1 MPLPLTAQ
9 ETDVLRAFFV
19 ADWGGGLTITS
30 GYQTTISEHADGSEQ
45 RRMLSDKPLRNF
57 SRTIMSTGATDV
69 GLLRSFTSLV
79 SFSRFPMP
87 LETEAMY
94 LSQAVP
100 AGQITLPVFSTLYR
114 RLAVGTLVA
123 LAPTNFHAKQQ
134 PFHTTTIKALTE
146 TSVTLDSPVPFEVF
160 FGSPIMPVAV
170 CEPADSLE
178 GSVVTQT
185 VVELPIEAIEHRGPE
200 GGLPMSSDPGFP
212 THSDGLRIFDI
223 EPHDEQ
229 LAHTVS
235 HSVVSARATV
245 GLALPQVNYGR
256 RSRVEQTVTYRFL
269 SRKSAWRL
277 IQFFDAVKGQG
288 RRFWAPVATN
298 DLSFSGTQATA
309 PWSVEEWP
317 LHPAVMAKNTAGQVR
332 VTEGAT
338 PTAVVGGSRI
348 TFNSPGGEI
357 VWVKPCFRGR
367 FSTDEMTETWT
378 TDEAMETTL
387 SFIEI
392 IDPPVGNAV
401 DVNNPLSRPG
411 AATSRAFSITPN
423 QGGGLS
429 PVLARIPPPPGDNL
443 APEIPMCVVGDCS
456 FVIGN
461 PVTIS
466 AFSGVNG
473 DSWRGTGTLPFNEFF
488 CGRWEGDFTTTSGR
502 FQQDAPL
509 GFQVNFT
516 INSAGQ
522 RQWDFSTINPSSEVQ
537 ELPEGESPNLQT
549 RESWTLS
556 CSGFEY
562 RSTNSQGQVT
572 NEVIVTVN

>member
-19 ADWGGGLTITS
+19 ADWGGGLSITS
-30 GYQTTISEHADGSEQ
+30 GYQTTVSEHADGSEQ

-69 GLLRSFTSLV
+69 GLLRAFTSLV

-100 AGQITLPVFSTLYR
+100 AGQTTLPVFSTLYR

-123 LAPTNFHAKQQ
+123 LAPTNFYAKQQ
-134 PFHTTTIKALTE
+134 PFHTATITDLTE
-146 TSVTLDSPVPFEVF
+146 ASVTLDSPVPFEVF

-185 VVELPIEAIEHRGPE
+185 VVELPIEAIEHRGAE

-269 SRKSAWRL
+269 SRETAWRL

-298 DLSFSGTQATA
+298 DLSFSGSQATA

-317 LHPAVMAKNTAGQVR
+317 LHPAVMAKNTAGQVV

-338 PTAVVGGSRI
+338 PTAVEGGSQI
-348 TFNSPGGEI
+348 NFNSPGGEI

-367 FSTDEMTETWT
+367 FSSDEMTEVWT

-401 DVNNPLSRPG
+401 DVANQQATGP
-411 AATSRAFSITPN
+411 ATSSPTGTEDGG
-423 QGGGLS
+423 GGGLS
-429 PVLARIPPPPGDNL
+429 PPGARVPPPAGDNLLPPPPPTETCDG
-443 APEIPMCVVGDCS
+443 CTYVVGATLDYYTRSVTQELEDESIEQGTLQYTSCGNWTGEVTLTSS
-456 FVIGN
+456 FFDEGSTQTYNVTVSHSRDSDGN
-461 PVTIS
+461 HVWTP
-466 AFSGVNG
+466 
-473 DSWRGTGTLPFNEFF
+473 RGTGVFGPNPQQETATCFSYESYDEAPSQ
-488 CGRWEGDFTTTSGR
+488 SGGTDVR
-502 FQQDAPL
+502 
-509 GFQVNFT
+509 
-516 INSAGQ
+516 
-522 RQWDFSTINPSSEVQ
+522 E
-537 ELPEGESPNLQT
+537 T
-549 RESWTLS
+549 R
-556 CSGFEY
+556 Y
-562 RSTNSQGQVT
+562 
-572 NEVIVTVN
+572 TVNQ